1 MKEVLTKWYQ
11 RYLSEEEAVILL
23 VMLTVAF
30 AVMLFFGDILAPV
43 LVAVILAY
51 LMQGVANVLRQRGLP
66 GELSVAFSTLLFLGG
81 FFAVLFGLAPLV
93 WRQLVALVREAP
105 AIIEAWRKVLV
116 TLPEEYPVF
125 FTQQQVNELTAA
137 IQAEMASVGQIL
149 VTKGLSSIPSVLA
162 AIVYLI
168 LIPLMVFFFL
178 KDREQL
184 TGWFA
189 SFLPAKRPLLERIWS
204 ELNLQF
210 ANYARGKGI
219 EVLIIGGASYVVFAI
234 FSLNY
239 AALLGLLVGFS
250 VIVPYIGAALVT
262 IPVVVVAYFQFGVT
276 PDFYWVVGAY
286 LLIQVLDGNVL
297 VPLLF
302 SEAVN
307 LHPVAIVIAV
317 LFFGGLWGLWGVF
330 FAIPLATLVNAILS
344 AWPSSDSLAVSS

>member
-1 MKEVLTKWYQ
+1 VLTRWYQ

-23 VMLTVAF
+23 MLLVVALVVMLV
-30 AVMLFFGDILAPV
+30 FGEILAPV

-51 LMQGVANVLRQRGLP
+51 LMQGVANVLRHRGVP
-66 GELSVAFSTLLFLGG
+66 AELSVALSTLLFLGG
-81 FFAVLFGLAPLV
+81 FFAVLFVLAPLV
-93 WRQLVALVREAP
+93 WRQLVALIREAP
-105 AIIEAWRKVLV
+105 AMIEAGRKVLV

-137 IQAEMASVGQIL
+137 IQAEMASIGQIL
-149 VTKGLSSIPSVLA
+149 VTKGLSSIPSMLA

-184 TGWFA
+184 VGWFGG
-189 SFLPAKRPLLERIWS
+189 FLPEKKPLLDRIWE

-219 EVLIIGGASYVVFAI
+219 EVLIIGVASYLVFAV

-250 VIVPYIGAALVT
+250 VIVPFIGAMLVT
-262 IPVVVVAYFQFGVT
+262 IPVMMVAYFQFGVT

-286 LLIQVLDGNVL
+286 VVIQVLDGNVL

-330 FAIPLATLVNAILS
+330 FAIPLATLVSAILS
-344 AWPSSDSLAVSS
+344 AWPSSDSLAVS